1 MSWPGGSL
9 APGRASCREVAEVVA
24 LVTAGAPR
32 WTDPLTAALREIE
45 AAAAAAF
52 PENIFWDTELLA
64 ASLVRTGESEG
75 AAALA
80 ELARRI
86 AGLQALYGESTVI
99 RFRYVHD
106 FLYGFDWAKWIRRGP
121 EGRAD
126 VGPFERPFVQH
137 MEQRAR
143 ELCQLIAEDDRT
155 YPSLPEGQVRNPF
168 PFSREPA
175 DEALL
180 LRDLAG
186 RGLVP
191 VEAWDPRAAPRWD
204 RPYADL
210 RIDRARALGLA
221 HEAQGT

>member
-1 MSWPGGSL
+1 MTWPGQSL
-9 APGRASCREVAEVVA
+9 APGRASCRALAEVVA
-24 LVTAGAPR
+24 LVTADAPR
-32 WTDPLTAALREIE
+32 WAGPLTEALREIE

-52 PENIFWDTELLA
+52 PDNLFWDAELLA
-64 ASLVRTGESEG
+64 ASLVRTGEAEG
-75 AAALA
+75 APALA

-86 AGLQALYGESTVI
+86 AGLQALYGHSTVI

-106 FLYGFDWAKWIRRGP
+106 FLYGYDWAKWIQRGP
-121 EGRAD
+121 ADRAA
-126 VGPFERPFVQH
+126 VGPFERPFVRH

-186 RGLVP
+186 RGLIP

-210 RIDRARALGLA
+210 RVERARALGLA
-221 HEAQGT
+221 HEAFGT